1 MNISR
6 NDILVIFPLGLLLV
20 IGLVMVTS
28 SSIYIADEMTSNPFH
43 FAKRQALFISVG
55 LFSLIFFLILPS
67 EFLLRSDWIFMLLSI
82 LLLIILFI
90 PEVGTSVNGSI
101 RWIRIGPINIQPSEV
116 CKFSLILYISGY
128 SVRRISAVSY
138 THLTLPTR

>member
-6 NDILVIFPLGLLLV
+6 SDILVIFPLGLLLV

-28 SSIYIADEMTSNPFH
+28 SSIYIADDMTSNPFH

-55 LFSLIFFLILPS
+55 LFSMIFFLILPS
-67 EFLLRSDWIFMLLSI
+67 DFLLRSDWIFMLLSI
-82 LLLIILFI
+82 VLLIILFI

-101 RWIRIGPINIQPSEV
+101 RWIRMGPINIQPSEI
-116 CKFSLILYISGY
+116 CLLYTSD
-128 SVRRISAVSY
+128 AADDA
-138 THLTLPTR
+138 

>member
-67 EFLLRSDWIFMLLSI
+67 EFLLRSDWVFMLLSI

-128 SVRRISAVSY
+128 Y
-138 THLTLPTR
+138 F